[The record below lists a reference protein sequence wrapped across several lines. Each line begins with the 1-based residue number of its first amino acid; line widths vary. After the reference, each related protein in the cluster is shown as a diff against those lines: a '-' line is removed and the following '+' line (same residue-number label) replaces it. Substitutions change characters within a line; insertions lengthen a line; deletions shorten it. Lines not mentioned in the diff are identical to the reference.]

1 MKGNSLLVG
10 LAFVLAALSVGV
22 TFLSYQY
29 VQLSRLQNRAQFTIT
44 QVELR
49 QNRLRAMVTEALEYA
64 KVNPSISPLLQS
76 IGAPPQAVPTNGTKP
91 SAR

>member
-10 LAFVLAALSVGV
+10 LAFILAALSVGV
-22 TFLSYQY
+22 TYQAYEY

-49 QNRLRAMVTEALEYA
+49 QNRLRAMVSEAMDYA
-64 KVNPSISPLLQS
+64 KQNPAIAPILQS
-76 IGAPPQAVPTNGTKP
+76 IGAPPQALPPAAKAPTP
-91 SAR
+91 

>member
-29 VQLSRLQNRAQFTIT
+29 VQLTRIQNRAQFTIS
-44 QVELR
+44 QVEFR
-49 QNRLRAMVTEALEYA
+49 QNRLRTLVNEALEYG
-64 KVNPSISPLLQS
+64 KVNPAITPLLQS
-76 IGAPPQAVPTNGTKP
+76 IGAPVAAPATAPKTPN
-91 SAR
+91 R